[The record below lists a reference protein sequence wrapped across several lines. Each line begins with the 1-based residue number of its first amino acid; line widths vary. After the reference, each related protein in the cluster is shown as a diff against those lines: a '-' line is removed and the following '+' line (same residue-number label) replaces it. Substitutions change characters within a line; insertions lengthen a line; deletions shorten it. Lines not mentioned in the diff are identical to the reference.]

1 MSDRGLVRVGA
12 LLTVVYVALTV
23 IVVLLAALNEGELIY
38 VIQTT
43 LTGFTAFAIVGSLLV
58 SRRPRNTIGWLF
70 LSFGLASAAYGICIE
85 VATYGLIT
93 APGSIPSAPIAGWL
107 VFWFVESFVM
117 LLAFSILLFPSG
129 KLPSRRWRP
138 VAVAL
143 GIWGLMSWAI
153 PAFGSAAIGPQSDMP
168 NPFFVPALRPVSDA
182 LTPFALLILLTPF
195 LVAVTSLVAR
205 YRASSAAER
214 QQLKWVLL
222 AAILMVAFL
231 GAAAIRW
238 PLGGVANFLS
248 FAVLPAAIGIAIL
261 RYRLFDIDH
270 LINRTL
276 VYGATSGVIAIVF
289 FAGIVALQP
298 VLRPLTGGSDFAVA
312 AATLLA
318 FALFQPIRR
327 RVQDTVDRRFDRSR
341 YDVARTLDAFTED
354 LRDEVDLDDLRA
366 DLIAA
371 VRQTMSPAHASL
383 WLRER
388 GR

>member
-1 MSDRGLVRVGA
+1 MSDRSLVRVGA
-12 LLTVVYVALTV
+12 LLTVVYVALTF

-38 VIQTT
+38 AIQTT

-70 LSFGLASAAYGICIE
+70 LSFGLASAAYGICVE
-85 VATYGLIT
+85 VVTYGLIT

-107 VFWFVESFVM
+107 VFWFLESFVM

-143 GIWGLMSWAI
+143 GFWGLVSWAV
-153 PAFGSAAIGPQSDMP
+153 PAFGSAAMGPQSDIP

-182 LTPFALLILLTPF
+182 LTPFASLIVLTPF
-195 LVAVTSLVAR
+195 PVAVTSLVAR

-214 QQLKWVLL
+214 QQLKWILL
-222 AAILMVAFL
+222 AAILMVASL
-231 GAAAIRW
+231 GAAGIRW
-238 PLGGVANFLS
+238 PLSGVANFLS
-248 FAVLPAAIGIAIL
+248 FAALPAAVAIAIL

-276 VYGATSGVIAIVF
+276 VYGVTSGLIASLF

-298 VLRPLTGGSDFAVA
+298 LLRPLTSGTDLAVA
-312 AATLLA
+312 ASTLVA

-327 RVQDTVDRRFDRSR
+327 RVQDAVDRRFDRSR
-341 YDVARTLDAFTED
+341 YDAARTLDAFSED

-366 DLIAA
+366 DLIGA
-371 VRQTMSPAHASL
+371 VRRTMSPTHASL